1 MAVDQWR
8 AFLPR
13 AVRALPADLAAV
25 VLLTGATWLVVFL
38 PVVNDSPIRVAL
50 GLPLVLFVPGYAFV
64 AALFPEAGDG
74 PDPAADTD
82 PDEDPDSAYAVPEEE
97 VGWDRPDA
105 EPADRVADRSAGIDG
120 IERVALS
127 FGTSIAIVPLIGLVL
142 NFTPFGIR
150 LVPIMASVTL
160 FTLAASVVAASR
172 RWALPVE
179 ERFRVPYREWIAAAR
194 TELLEPDD
202 RADAALN
209 VLLVLSIV
217 IATASVGYAVIVP
230 KDGEAFTEL
239 YLLTEGE
246 DGALVADDYPTEFV
260 RGDPQSLV
268 VGVGN
273 HEHRPVNYSL
283 VVELQRVQV
292 RNNSTTVLEEDRL
305 RAWQFRVADNRTV
318 TRNHS
323 IAPTLTGQR
332 LRLAYL
338 LYRGQP
344 PADPTVENA
353 YREVHLWI
361 NVSAPSASMSVPD
374 APVPAQPTV

>member
-1 MAVDQWR
+1 
-8 AFLPR
+8 
-13 AVRALPADLAAV
+13 
-25 VLLTGATWLVVFL
+25 
-38 PVVNDSPIRVAL
+38 
-50 GLPLVLFVPGYAFV
+50 
-64 AALFPEAGDG
+64 
-74 PDPAADTD
+74 
-82 PDEDPDSAYAVPEEE
+82 
-97 VGWDRPDA
+97 
-105 EPADRVADRSAGIDG
+105 
-120 IERVALS
+120 
-127 FGTSIAIVPLIGLVL
+127 
-142 NFTPFGIR
+142 
-150 LVPIMASVTL
+150 MASVTL

-260 RGDPQSLV
+260 RGESRSLV